1 MPNFKY
7 KAINPSG
14 ATISGVVTADTAELA
29 ENVLTSQGYIPMEI
43 ADESASEKDSLIAR
57 LNRSLAFVK
66 ARDLII
72 FTKQF
77 RTMFNAGL
85 PILQIMQILEH
96 QTENLKLR
104 NAIAEIGIEVKEGST
119 LHGAFAAH
127 PSIFSPLYVSMVR
140 AGEASGNLVEVLNR
154 LIYIL
159 EHEHKVKSDVRSAL
173 NYPIIV
179 VIALFGAFIFLLT
192 FVIPQFAKIYSKAGV
207 ALPLPTRIS
216 LAMYHALSNYWHL
229 MILIIAFTV
238 LGFYLYF
245 RKTGQGI
252 YVLHSLLLRIPI
264 LGPLFVKVAMSRFAS
279 IFAIL
284 QSSGIPVLT
293 SLQILRDTIGNE
305 AISREFERVQNQVEE
320 GRGIS
325 TPLRAAKYFPPM
337 VIDMISVGEES
348 GQLDEML
355 HQVSVHYDDEV
366 EYAVRR
372 LNDALGPILIAGLA
386 FVVGFF
392 ALAIFLP
399 MWDLARVQMK
409 F

>member
-119 LHGAFAAH
+119 LYGAFAAH

>member
-14 ATISGVVTADTAELA
+14 ATISGVVAADTAELA
-29 ENVLTSQGYIPMEI
+29 ETILTGQGYIPMEI
-43 ADESASEKDSLIAR
+43 ADESAGKKDSFYRKLE
-57 LNRSLAFVK
+57 LAVASVS
-66 ARDLII
+66 ARDLVI

-85 PILQIMQILEH
+85 PIIQIMQILEH

-104 NAIAEIGIEVKEGST
+104 DAISQIGLHVKEGSS

-127 PSIFSPLYVSMVR
+127 PSIFSPLYLSMVR
-140 AGEASGNLVEVLNR
+140 AGEASGNLNDVLNR

-159 EHEHKVKSDVRSAL
+159 EHEHKVKSDVRSAMY
-173 NYPIIV
+173 YPISV

-192 FVIPQFAKIYSKAGV
+192 FVIPQFAKVYTSVGV
-207 ALPLPTRIS
+207 ELPLPTRIS
-216 LAMYHALSNYWHL
+216 LFMYHALIDYWY
-229 MILIIAFTV
+229 V
-238 LGFYLYF
+238 LVLVLVVAALSLYLYF
-245 RKTGQGI
+245 RKTGQGT
-252 YVLHSLLLRIPI
+252 YVFHKLLLMIPVV
-264 LGPLFVKVAMSRFAS
+264 GPLFIKVAMSRFAS

-293 SLQILRDTIGNE
+293 SLQVLRDTIGNE
-305 AISREFERVQNQVEE
+305 AISREFERVQDKVEE

-325 TPLRAAKYFPPM
+325 APLRSAKYFPPM
-337 VIDMISVGEES
+337 VVDMVSVGEES

-372 LNDALGPILIAGLA
+372 LTDTLGPILIAGLA

-399 MWDLARVQMK
+399 MWDLVKIQAK

>member
-14 ATISGVVTADTAELA
+14 ATISGVITAETADLA
-29 ENVLTSQGYIPMEI
+29 ENILTSQGYIPMEI

-57 LNRSLAFVK
+57 LNRSLAFVH

-85 PILQIMQILEH
+85 PILQILQILEH

-104 NAIAEIGIEVKEGST
+104 NAISEIGIEVKEGST

-192 FVIPQFAKIYSKAGV
+192 FVIPQFAKIYTKAGV
-207 ALPLPTRIS
+207 LLPLPTRIS
-216 LAMYHALSNYWHL
+216 LAMYHALNDYWHL
-229 MILIIAFTV
+229 MILGIAFIV

-325 TPLRAAKYFPPM
+325 TPLRSAKYFPPM

>member
-14 ATISGVVTADTAELA
+14 ATITGVVAADTADLA

-57 LNRSLAFVK
+57 LNRWFAFVS

-96 QTENLKLR
+96 QTENPKLR
-104 NAIAEIGIEVKEGST
+104 NAISEISLQVKDGST

-127 PSIFSPLYVSMVR
+127 PSIFSALYVSMVQ
-140 AGEASGNLVEVLNR
+140 AGEASGNLVEVMNR

-159 EHEHKVKSDVRSAL
+159 EHEHKVKSDIRSAM

-192 FVIPQFAKIYSKAGV
+192 FVIPQFASIYTKAGV
-207 ALPLPTRIS
+207 ELPLPTRIS
-216 LAMYHALSNYWHL
+216 LVMYSVLVDYWHL
-229 MILIIAFTV
+229 MILTIAV
-238 LGFYLYF
+238 VIVGLYLYF
-245 RKTGQGI
+245 RKTGQGK
-252 YVLHSLLLRIPI
+252 YVLHGLVLRIPI
-264 LGPLFVKVAMSRFAS
+264 IGPLFIKVAMSRFAS

-284 QSSGIPVLT
+284 QASGIPVLT
-293 SLQILRDTIGNE
+293 SLRILRDTIGNE
-305 AISREFERVQNQVEE
+305 VIAREFERVQAQVEE

-325 TPLRAAKYFPPM
+325 TPLRSAKYFPPM
-337 VIDMISVGEES
+337 VVDMISVGEEA

-355 HQVSVHYDDEV
+355 QQVSVHYDDEV

-372 LNDALGPILIAGLA
+372 LNDALGPILIASLA

-399 MWDLARVQMK
+399 MWDLVKVQSK
-409 F
+409 L

>member
-14 ATISGVVTADTAELA
+14 ATITGVVTADTAELA

-43 ADESASEKDSLIAR
+43 ADESASDKDSLLAR
-57 LNRSLAFVK
+57 LERKLAFVQ

-85 PILQIMQILEH
+85 PILQTLQILEH
-96 QTENLKLR
+96 QTENPKLR
-104 NAIAEIGIEVKEGST
+104 SAISEIGLMVKDGST
-119 LHGAFAAH
+119 LHGAFAAN

-140 AGEASGNLVEVLNR
+140 AGEASGNLVDVLNR

-159 EHEHKVKSDVRSAL
+159 EHEHKVKNDIRSAMY
-173 NYPIIV
+173 YPIIV

-192 FVIPQFAKIYSKAGV
+192 FVIPQFAKVYESAGV
-207 ALPLPTRIS
+207 ELPLPTRMS
-216 LAMYHALSNYWHL
+216 LIMYRGLADYWHL
-229 MILIIAFTV
+229 IILVIAAVII
-238 LGFYLYF
+238 GFYIYF
-245 RKTGQGI
+245 RKTGQGKFT
-252 YVLHSLLLRIPI
+252 LHALLLRIPL
-264 LGPLFVKVAMSRFAS
+264 LGPLFIKVSMSRFSS

-284 QSSGIPVLT
+284 QASGIPVLT

-305 AISREFERVQNQVEE
+305 AISRQFEMVRDKVEE
-320 GRGIS
+320 GKGIS
-325 TPLRAAKYFPPM
+325 APLRSAKYFTPM
-337 VIDMISVGEES
+337 VIDMIAVGEES

-372 LNDALGPILIAGLA
+372 LSDALGPILISGLA

-399 MWDLARVQMK
+399 MWDLVKVQAK

>member
-14 ATISGVVTADTAELA
+14 ATISGVITAETADLA
-29 ENVLTSQGYIPMEI
+29 ENILTSQGYIPMEI

>member
-29 ENVLTSQGYIPMEI
+29 ENILTSQGYIPMEI

-85 PILQIMQILEH
+85 PILQILQILEH

-104 NAIAEIGIEVKEGST
+104 NAIAEIGIQVKEGST